1 MNVRRLVSAALLLC
15 CTLSISFPVLAA
27 EPFGPPDNNDE
38 QGVYV
43 GRERQGVPLG
53 ERVDTEGASS
63 DQPAYSQRFE
73 QKDERR
79 TGVNDLGQDEQIG
92 KLKKSKEKPVV
103 DTARKKAK
111 IVLKA
116 DAGDGLVHLSWR
128 VADHR
133 PKQGEPPLKYT
144 LFYGIESGR
153 YDKKLEI
160 GDSLD
165 YVLRGLKNN
174 QVYFVKVQATA
185 KVQEEGDDE
194 ETKWVDLTIFSSEL
208 KVIPLAAEEQ
218 GSPLEKSFA
227 SKTVTLQDKL
237 ESDPFTRE
245 LKQFGYDFFTNS
257 LANSS
262 PVDNV
267 PVGSDYIIA
276 PGDSLRIDLWGGVQG
291 RFDLTVDRNGE
302 ISIPRIGT
310 VKVWGLTYG
319 QAKEVINKAISRV
332 YKGFELN
339 VTLGRLRSIQ
349 VFVVGAVE
357 SPGTYTV
364 NSLATVINALSVAGG
379 PSKNGSLRTIRL
391 MRGGKQVQEIDLYD
405 MFLTGDRSKD
415 IRLENGDSV
424 FVPVIGPVAA
434 VAGEVKRPAIYE
446 LRADTTLTQLL
457 RMAGG
462 ITAAGNSGRVQVER
476 FEGNKARVVLD
487 FVPKETS
494 PDISFDAVKM
504 QDRDMVKVFPVSKA
518 LRQVVTLSGNVKN
531 PGEYQFRDGMRVT
544 DVIPSFEA
552 LLPVSYLESAAITRI
567 VKPDFHKETLSF
579 NLRKALSGDA
589 RENVTLQEQ
598 DSIKVSSRWDME
610 EKPSVSING
619 FVVNPGTYDYFPH
632 MTVRDLV
639 TAAGSPKRNAF
650 LDNAEMTRIEVTD
663 GKAKATRLDIDLRK
677 ALGGDPKQNL
687 ELQPDDVLIV
697 RGIVEWLESTDR
709 FVTLKG
715 EVRFPGTYSITKGE
729 RLSSVIRRAGGF
741 TERAY
746 LNGSKFT
753 RKSVQKDQQKRM
765 DEIVQR
771 EEQEIMKRQGELAA
785 VASSREELEATKSA
799 LEGLQKSLE
808 KLKTVKAEGRVV
820 IRLANLEE
828 FKRGPFDMELQGGDT
843 LEIPQTTNVVNVL
856 GQVYNQTTLI
866 HQPGENVGY
875 YLKRSGGPTR
885 SAEVDEM
892 YVVRADGTVFSRQQ
906 SSFGIR
912 WDESSRSWNFG
923 GFTAT
928 PLQPGDTLVVP
939 QKLERVAWLREIK
952 DLTQILA
959 NVALS
964 AGTLILGFK

>member
-15 CTLSISFPVLAA
+15 CILFMFSPVLAA
-27 EPFGPPDNNDE
+27 GPFGPPDNNDD

-43 GRERQGVPLG
+43 GREQQGVPLG
-53 ERVDTEGASS
+53 ERVDQGEGAS

-79 TGVNDLGQDEQIG
+79 IGVNDLGRDEQIG
-92 KLKKSKEKPVV
+92 KLKKSKDMPVV

-116 DAGDGLVHLSWR
+116 EAGDGLIHLSWR

-133 PKQGEPPLKYT
+133 PKQGETSFKFT

-153 YDKKLEI
+153 YGKKLEL
-160 GDSLD
+160 GDGLEH
-165 YVLRGLKNN
+165 VLRGVKNN

-194 ETKWVDLTIFSSEL
+194 ETKWVDLTVFSNEL
-208 KVIPLAAEEQ
+208 KVTPLAADEQ
-218 GSPLEKSFA
+218 GSPLEQSFA
-227 SKTVTLQDKL
+227 RKTVTLQDKL
-237 ESDPFTRE
+237 ETDTFRRE
-245 LKQFGYDFFTNS
+245 LKQFGYDFFSNS

-310 VKVWGLTYG
+310 VKVWGLNYG

-332 YKGFELN
+332 YKGYELN

-349 VFVVGAVE
+349 VFVVGEVE

-405 MFLTGDRSKD
+405 MFLSGDRSKD

-446 LRADTTLTQLL
+446 LRSDTTLTQLL
-457 RMAGG
+457 QMSGG
-462 ITAAGNSGRVQVER
+462 VTAAGNSARVQVER
-476 FEGNKARVVLD
+476 FEGNRNRVVQD
-487 FVPKETS
+487 FVPKES
-494 PDISFDAVKM
+494 APDLRFDAVKM
-504 QDRDMVKVFPVSKA
+504 QDRDMVKVFPVSKV
-518 LRQVVTLSGNVKN
+518 LRQVVTLSGNVTN
-531 PGEYQFRDGMRVT
+531 PGEYQFRQKMRVT

-552 LLPVSYLESAAITRI
+552 LLPDSYLEAAEIIRI
-567 VKPDFHKETLSF
+567 AKPDFHKETVSF
-579 NLRKALSGDA
+579 NLQKALSGDE
-589 RENVTLQEQ
+589 RENLVLQEQ
-598 DSIKVSSRWDME
+598 DAIKVFSRRDME
-610 EKPSVSING
+610 EKPIVSING
-619 FVVNPGTYDYFPH
+619 FVVNPGSYDYFPH

-650 LDNAEMTRIEVTD
+650 LDNAEMTRIEVAN

-677 ALGGDPKQNL
+677 ALAGDPLQNL

-771 EEQEIMKRQGELAA
+771 EEQEIMKRQGEVAA

-820 IRLANLEE
+820 IRLAKLEE
-828 FKRGPFDMELQGGDT
+828 FERGPFDMELQGGDA
-843 LEIPQTTNVVNVL
+843 LEIPQTPNVVNIL

-866 HQPGENVGY
+866 HQPGESVGF

-885 SAEVDEM
+885 SAETDEM

-912 WDESSRSWNFG
+912 WDEASRSWTFG
-923 GFTAT
+923 SFMSV
-928 PLQPGDTLVVP
+928 PLEPGDTLVVP
-939 QKLERVAWLREIK
+939 QKIERVAWLREIK
-952 DLTQILA
+952 DITQIIA
-959 NVALS
+959 NAAVT
-964 AGTLILGFK
+964 AGTIILGLR